1 MAVEIKQLPPWG
13 PKSVTGKTGRE
24 RQAALLAEAEHKRE
38 RKAAKA
44 AKLDKVV
51 FPKPQP
57 KPEPS
62 PEPESPKRTRES
74 QTPAEREKA
83 NRAAAKRLRKW
94 KRTHG

>member
-1 MAVEIKQLPPWG
+1 MPIEIEQLPPWG

-24 RQAALLAEAEHKRE
+24 RQAARLAEAERKVE

-44 AKLDKVV
+44 AELDKVA
-51 FPKPQP
+51 FPKPKP
-57 KPEPS
+57 KPKPTPKS
-62 PEPESPKRTRES
+62 TKRTRES

-83 NRAAAKRLRKW
+83 NRAAARRLREW

>member
-1 MAVEIKQLPPWG
+1 MPIEIEQLPPWG

-24 RQAALLAEAEHKRE
+24 RQAARLAEAERKVE

-44 AKLDKVV
+44 AELDKVA
-51 FPKPQP
+51 FPKPKP
-57 KPEPS
+57 KPEPTPKS
-62 PEPESPKRTRES
+62 TKRTRES

-83 NRAAAKRLRKW
+83 NRAAARRLREW